1 VLLLL
6 LLLPAPPTPR
16 YVCLK
21 ERNMLLTQISWEQT
35 NERQL
40 QQRSNMVG
48 IYAFRIKQVGGFV
61 VCVFWG
67 GSEGLVFWT
76 RVVVVGVGGRKGV
89 GAC

>member
-48 IYAFRIKQVGGFV
+48 IYAFRIKPVGGFV